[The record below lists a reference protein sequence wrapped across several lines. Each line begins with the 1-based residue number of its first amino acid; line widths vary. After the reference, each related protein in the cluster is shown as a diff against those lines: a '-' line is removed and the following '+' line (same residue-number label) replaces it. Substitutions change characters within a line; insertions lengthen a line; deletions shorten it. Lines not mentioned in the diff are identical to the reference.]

1 MRLQFNYKNY
11 IASKN
16 IKINNPLK
24 ICHERKC
31 RTNIK
36 TYKIKKGESY
46 IIYISTIHM
55 NNDLERILYLP
66 AFSLNFI
73 GEENFLDFNNLSIV
87 EISCIIIISILI
99 IIAIGLSCFL
109 LCRKNRN
116 PNNDINTG
124 KFIELESINIEK

>member
-1 MRLQFNYKNY
+1 M
-11 IASKN
+11 
-16 IKINNPLK
+16 
-24 ICHERKC
+24 
-31 RTNIK
+31 
-36 TYKIKKGESY
+36 
-46 IIYISTIHM
+46 
-55 NNDLERILYLP
+55 LYLP
-66 AFSLNFI
+66 AFSFNFI

-116 PNNDINTG
+116 PNNEIKTG